1 MFLQIFRRQLH
12 TALRLSLV
20 EFVLLLSLC
29 GSAAISVAFI
39 KGIELGK
46 DVGRC
51 EAACEISGGT
61 FIALDDD
68 DLCQCQSNGSIK
80 WVYGVSSEFS
90 H

>member
-1 MFLQIFRRQLH
+1 MKSWAQKFNLKRLIVR
-12 TALRLSLV
+12 ALCI
-20 EFVLLLSLC
+20 LLLSLC